1 MAVLTYKCANCG
13 GPLTWDA
20 KKQAYFC
27 DYCNSSFTQEE
38 VAKMRPES
46 AAAQQSSEDLKRPAD
61 VDTGMQSSGDAGADH
76 APGAVQYNCPSCGA
90 QIMTDETT
98 AATYC
103 YYCHNPVVLADRLSG
118 AFLPDCVIPF
128 EIDEKKAR
136 EIFLSWVKRH
146 RYIPKDFYNE
156 KQIGHLSGVYFPYW
170 IYNCQVD
177 GKIEGDGKRLRTW
190 VTGSLQFTET
200 SVYDISRSGV
210 MQIDNVMRIA
220 LKKAS
225 RVLCEGVMPF
235 QTAKMRP
242 FSTAYLQGY
251 TAEMRDVEKDGLS
264 AEVEAEVK
272 RFAEEKLKAQAEEG
286 YNSADIRSAET
297 HIDSQSWRYALL
309 PVWTLT
315 YTDAKSGK
323 LYYFSINGQSGKTC
337 GELPVDR
344 RRLLGL
350 FAMVFFPAFV
360 ILLLLIGF
368 LF

>member
-1 MAVLTYKCANCG
+1 MAVLTYKCSNCG

-20 KKQAYFC
+20 EKQAYFC
-27 DYCNSSFTQEE
+27 DYCNSRFTQEE
-38 VAKMRPES
+38 VAKMQP
-46 AAAQQSSEDLKRPAD
+46 QQ
-61 VDTGMQSSGDAGADH
+61 T
-76 APGAVQYNCPSCGA
+76 VQYNCPSCGA
-90 QIMTDETT
+90 QIMTDATT

-118 AFLPDCVIPF
+118 DRLPDCVIPF

-136 EIFLSWVKRH
+136 EIFMNWVKRH
-146 RYIPKDFYNE
+146 RYIPKAFYDE
-156 KQIGHLSGVYFPYW
+156 KQIAHLGGVYFPYW
-170 IYNCQVD
+170 IYNCKIN
-177 GKIEGDGKRLRTW
+177 GAIEGSGKRLRTW

-200 SVYDISRSGV
+200 SVYDISKAGI

-235 QTAKMRP
+235 KTEKMKP
-242 FSTAYLQGY
+242 FSPAYLQGY
-251 TAEMRDVEKDGLS
+251 TAEMRDVEKEGLS
-264 AEVEAEVK
+264 QEVEDEVR
-272 RFAEEKLKAQAEEG
+272 RFAAEKLKSQAG
-286 YNSADIRSAET
+286 ADYNSIEISRSEADIADEN
-297 HIDSQSWRYALL
+297 WKYALL

-315 YTDAKSGK
+315 YTEPGTGK

-337 GELPVDR
+337 GELPVDK

-350 FAMVFFPAFV
+350 FIMVFVPVF
-360 ILLLLIGF
+360 LLLLLMLYF